1 MSVIIYSTPS
11 CTYCK
16 MAKQYFAEN
25 NVAFVEKDVASDQV
39 ALEEMLKKSGQ
50 MGVPVIDV
58 NGSIVIGYNREELAK
73 LLSPNKMSAAA

>member
-1 MSVIIYSTPS
+1 
-11 CTYCK
+11 